1 MKYFPDKLPEG
12 RIPDRD
18 YFWNVFNTLYEDYVT
33 ELVAHANKV
42 RNEANVEQQAAQV
55 IEIGD
60 EMWDELNA
68 APFISCKYLCWVNT
82 RVKL

>member
-12 RIPDRD
+12 RFPDRD

-42 RNEANVEQQAAQV
+42 RNEANVE
-55 IEIGD
+55 
-60 EMWDELNA
+60 
-68 APFISCKYLCWVNT
+68 
-82 RVKL
+82 